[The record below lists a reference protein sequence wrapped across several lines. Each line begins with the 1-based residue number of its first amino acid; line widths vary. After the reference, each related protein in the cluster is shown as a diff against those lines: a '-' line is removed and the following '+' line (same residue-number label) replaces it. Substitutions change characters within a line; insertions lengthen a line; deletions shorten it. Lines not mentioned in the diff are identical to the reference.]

1 MKLLIVLKYPC
12 ISLDSSTLDQN
23 ENGTSD
29 EIAIEEQSEN
39 DKAKTFKPCEDE
51 IESLSQIL
59 VETQQSS
66 EDTNNFE
73 ECLIED
79 FSDED
84 DFAEL
89 LLV

>member
-1 MKLLIVLKYPC
+1 MYSH
-12 ISLDSSTLDQN
+12 ISFDSSTLGQN
-23 ENGTSD
+23 ENGPPD
-29 EIAIEEQSEN
+29 EITTEEQSEN
-39 DKAKTFKPCEDE
+39 DKAKSFKPCEDE
-51 IESLSQIL
+51 TESLSQIM

-84 DFAEL
+84 DLAEL
-89 LLV
+89 LMI